1 MRSCFE
7 PSCPWPECHL
17 RSTPY
22 SSDLLHKTAR
32 DALISGHKKTAD
44 TKLLIN
50 VAFSVCNEC
59 LHGASA
65 SHHNSGSCGCNYK
78 MCALCYLQI
87 YCKILNQQIYR
98 YLTTRRKL
106 NLYLQWQLAV
116 LKTKNVSFFCCTII
130 WLSFKGQNLEHHYH
144 EYILMK

>member
-98 YLTTRRKL
+98 YQTTRRKL

-116 LKTKNVSFFCCTII
+116 LKTKKSFIFLLYHYLAII
-130 WLSFKGQNLEHHYH
+130 
-144 EYILMK
+144 